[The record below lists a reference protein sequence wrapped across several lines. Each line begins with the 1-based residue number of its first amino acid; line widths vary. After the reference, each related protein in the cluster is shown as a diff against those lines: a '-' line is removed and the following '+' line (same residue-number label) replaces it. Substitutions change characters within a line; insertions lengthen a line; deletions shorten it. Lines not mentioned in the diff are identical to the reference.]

1 MDLQIGNLP
10 WAIWFERMGR
20 DECLNA
26 VAEDSHNLTLKPS
39 YIFHK
44 WESLPDVKENQ
55 AALAKFEFLWQR
67 NSSASFDVT
76 QPPSRGDNF
85 CKLFLSVLKS
95 GYISAVQFYF
105 CLCDQAL

>member
-39 YIFHK
+39 YIFHE

-76 QPPSRGDNF
+76 QPPSRRLEEIIF
-85 CKLFLSVLKS
+85 VKLFLSVLKS
-95 GYISAVQFYF
+95 VYKCSA
-105 CLCDQAL
+105 CLFLFV

>member
-39 YIFHK
+39 YIFHE
-44 WESLPDVKENQ
+44 WESLPDVKEKQ
-55 AALAKFEFLWQR
+55 
-67 NSSASFDVT
+67 V
-76 QPPSRGDNF
+76 
-85 CKLFLSVLKS
+85 
-95 GYISAVQFYF
+95 
-105 CLCDQAL
+105 

>member
-1 MDLQIGNLP
+1 
-10 WAIWFERMGR
+10 MGVEKANQGSGGFPGAGCR
-20 DECLNA
+20 SKQCLNA

-39 YIFHK
+39 YIFHE

-85 CKLFLSVLKS
+85 CKTFPFSTEIWVYKCCASLFLFV
-95 GYISAVQFYF
+95 
-105 CLCDQAL
+105 